1 MQKRCNTLNAFSN
14 ILLRNAVQLQ
24 AKGNVIK
31 DVQVRKQRVI
41 LEHHGQ
47 VSLGWMDIGDVLAIE
62 HDFAAADGFETANG
76 TKERTLSASRGSDKD
91 DEFLF
96 FNLKIDVLKSV
107 KSFVIFLDLSQFQIS
122 HRVKPLKVRFFW
134 GANNA
139 GWVTAARKRFDIS
152 HIPQVEA
159 LFFYSFC
166 TQIFTNGGV
175 TRMVPVGTRSCA
187 IRRCMSRSFDWR
199 FCRRERDKRIN

>member
-1 MQKRCNTLNAFSN
+1 
-14 ILLRNAVQLQ
+14 
-24 AKGNVIK
+24 
-31 DVQVRKQRVI
+31 
-41 LEHHGQ
+41 
-47 VSLGWMDIGDVLAIE
+47 MDIGDVLAIE

-96 FNLKIDVLKSV
+96 FNLKIDVLKGV
-107 KSFVIFLDLSQFQIS
+107 KGFVIFLDLSQFQIS

-152 HIPQVEA
+152 HIPRAEA
-159 LFFYSFC
+159 RFFYSFG
-166 TQIFTNGGV
+166 TQIQRAQFFTNAGV
-175 TRMVPVGTRSCA
+175 TRMAPVGTRSCA
-187 IRRCMSRSFDWR
+187 IRRAGAACPEASIAGIAPQAKAAAFASVALDAGKGWSLHLHCDSRF
-199 FCRRERDKRIN
+199 EDKRIYE